1 MRRIPPIAFAVL
13 ALAAGGCRQGK
24 VTLGISDSTFV
35 ATIAQLH
42 SISADTALDSA
53 SRASARA
60 AVLQR
65 EGLTADS
72 LERAARA
79 MASDPQHA
87 LAVWTAIQQHVRKT
101 PATRTP

>member
-1 MRRIPPIAFAVL
+1 
-13 ALAAGGCRQGK
+13 
-24 VTLGISDSTFV
+24 
-35 ATIAQLH
+35 
-42 SISADTALDSA
+42 
-53 SRASARA
+53 
-60 AVLQR
+60 
-65 EGLTADS
+65 LTADS